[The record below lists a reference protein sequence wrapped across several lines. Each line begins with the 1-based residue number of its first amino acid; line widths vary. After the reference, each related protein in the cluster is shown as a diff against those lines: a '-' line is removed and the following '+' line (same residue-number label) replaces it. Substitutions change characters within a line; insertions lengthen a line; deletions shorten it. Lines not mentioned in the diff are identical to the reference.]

1 MTLVQANLI
10 RIIDEKDLKKKG
22 VARRAG
28 ITAQTLSDILMGRR
42 VIRADMVPALAS
54 AVDVPI
60 PELFRDIEKGA

>member
-10 RIIDEKDLKKKG
+10 RIIEEKDLKKKG

-28 ITAQTLSDILMGRR
+28 ITGQMLSDILAGRK

-54 AVDVPI
+54 AVNEPI
-60 PELFRDIEKGA
+60 PELFKDIERGA

>member
-28 ITAQTLSDILMGRR
+28 ITQQMLSDIIAGRKT
-42 VIRADMVPALAS
+42 IKADMVPALAA
-54 AVDVPI
+54 AVDEPI
-60 PELFRDIEKGA
+60 PELFKDIEKGA

>member
-1 MTLVQANLI
+1 MTIVQANLI

-28 ITAQTLSDILMGRR
+28 ITGQALSDILAGRK
-42 VIRADMVPALAS
+42 VIKADMVPALAK
-54 AVDVPI
+54 AVDEPI